1 MNGQVDLAPRPSETG
16 TVIPFSDK
24 GEYLLLSAK
33 QVKTGHVQTVVR
45 RFSQA
50 SGYVYTKREFDCHSD
65 SFSTLAEGDTLQA
78 MKADTRSPSPGTL
91 FYGSSAHQAAIVAC
105 RKFGIEMTSVKP

>member
-78 MKADTRSPSPGTL
+78 MKADTRSHRLGPCSMDLAPIRPPSWPAGNL
-91 FYGSSAHQAAIVAC
+91 AS
-105 RKFGIEMTSVKP
+105 R